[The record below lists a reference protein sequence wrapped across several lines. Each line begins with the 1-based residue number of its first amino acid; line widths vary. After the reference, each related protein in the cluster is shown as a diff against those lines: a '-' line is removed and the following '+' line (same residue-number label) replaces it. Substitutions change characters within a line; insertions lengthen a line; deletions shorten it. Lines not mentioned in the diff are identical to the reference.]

1 MRRSENEGGN
11 TKKTFFIMYNFH
23 KMYTHY
29 ENWKLDPAMAA
40 TKYEKYEKHLLP
52 LEKISLF
59 NELVDPPYSEADVL
73 AKPII
78 LIAGQYSTGKTTFI
92 RYLLEQDFP
101 GIRIGPEPT
110 TDRLVL
116 LQLFQYE

>member
-1 MRRSENEGGN
+1 MSTSRSCAFFRFFQDKMGACLRKQLKTEDEIL
-11 TKKTFFIMYNFH
+11 KKH
-23 KMYTHY
+23 
-29 ENWKLDPAMAA
+29 
-40 TKYEKYEKHLLP
+40 YEKYEKHLLP

-92 RYLLEQDFP
+92 K
-101 GIRIGPEPT
+101 
-110 TDRLVL
+110 VNV
-116 LQLFQYE
+116 

>member
-40 TKYEKYEKHLLP
+40 TKYEKYEKVSNGCYKIALVAVP
-52 LEKISLF
+52 KIS
-59 NELVDPPYSEADVL
+59 
-73 AKPII
+73 
-78 LIAGQYSTGKTTFI
+78 
-92 RYLLEQDFP
+92 YLQVNALNCF
-101 GIRIGPEPT
+101 
-110 TDRLVL
+110 
-116 LQLFQYE
+116 